1 MSAGNLLFAGGILFL
16 AAAIIETV
24 YIRVVKKSDRK
35 RLEKKMRERY

>member
-1 MSAGNLLFAGGILFL
+1 MSAGSLLFAGGILFL